1 VNIALSKST
10 EMDFQCFFI
19 ALSNPTIYFFIRD
32 VLVIWFYKIYT
43 DTYVGTSTIQY
54 VLLCYHNH
62 VKCT

>member
-1 VNIALSKST
+1 MNIALFYKST

-32 VLVIWFYKIYT
+32 VLVIYKIYT

-54 VLLCYHNH
+54 VLLCYRNH
-62 VKCT
+62 VK